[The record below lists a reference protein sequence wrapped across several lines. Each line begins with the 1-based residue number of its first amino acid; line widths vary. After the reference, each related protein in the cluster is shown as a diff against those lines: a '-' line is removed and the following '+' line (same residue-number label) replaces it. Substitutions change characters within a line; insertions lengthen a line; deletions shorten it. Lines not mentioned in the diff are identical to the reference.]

1 VGLDLHARD
10 IRLSFGLPGG
20 ASLEAL
26 DVPEFRVAA
35 DQAVGITG
43 PSGSGKTSLL
53 HVLTG
58 IERPQARAVVWGG
71 IDLVSLSES
80 ARDRWRRTSVGFVFQ
95 EFHLWPGLSV
105 IGNVLLPATFRH
117 VVVPPSLKTHARA
130 LLRRVGLGDRD
141 RPVTSLSR
149 GEMQRVAVARAL
161 LFAPAVVVADEPTA
175 SLDAQSASDVGDLLL
190 DVCRDSK
197 ATLLVVTHDRPLLDR
212 LDVVFP
218 LENGRLGPPALTAS
232 R

>member
-20 ASLEAL
+20 ACFDAL
-26 DVPEFRVAA
+26 DVPEFGVSAG
-35 DQAVGITG
+35 QAVGITG

-53 HVLTG
+53 HVLIG
-58 IERPQARAVVWGG
+58 IERPQAGAVVWGG

-80 ARDRWRRTSVGFVFQ
+80 SRDRWRRTSVGFVFQ
-95 EFHLWPGLSV
+95 EFHLWPGMSA

-117 VVVPPSLKTHARA
+117 AVVPSSLKRHARA
-130 LLRRVGLGDRD
+130 LLLRVGLGGQD

-161 LFAPAVVVADEPTA
+161 LFSPPVVVADEPTA
-175 SLDAQSASDVGDLLL
+175 SLDAKSASEVGDLLL
-190 DVCRDSK
+190 DACRDSK
-197 ATLLVVTHDRPLLDR
+197 ATLLVVTHDRALLDR
-212 LDVVFP
+212 LDVVVP
-218 LENGRLGPPALTAS
+218 LENGRLGPSALTGS